1 MQKYYLTDCVKTVII
16 NISEYINKHSEYR
29 NAIGNILTPIAF
41 PVFFLIRGGEEGGWH
56 LLTISC
62 QGV

>member
-41 PVFFLIRGGEEGGWH
+41 PVFFLIRGGEEGVG
-56 LLTISC
+56 IY
-62 QGV
+62 